1 MRPWLSALLLAACL
15 LPLDGQDRPRTEV
28 ELAAKSAGKLVA
40 AVPPPQVE
48 PPPAR
53 QPAVDEAAVGRDF
66 HEVLVRDLDL
76 SGPFAVLRSAKSPRA
91 TDPSSYK
98 GWADT
103 GTEWLIATRISRTAG
118 DQLMVALQVVDPR
131 AGKPIHSKNFSGQD
145 SALRRIAHAVAD
157 DLVARLTGERGV
169 ASSRIVFVKQV
180 SREVKEIFQVDPD
193 GVGQIQ
199 LTRHGSLTMS
209 PTVAQDGRLAYITY
223 KGGAPEIWGQKR
235 SGTPHVKLYPV
246 GTQPLGQC
254 SAPAWSPDGKRLAFV
269 QSDRRGN
276 SDIMVLDLEGGRVR
290 RLTDSNCINT
300 EPSWNPA
307 GTQIAFTSDREGT
320 PQIYLMEDDGSNVRR
335 LTTEGSYNASPA
347 WSPNGVMVSYVS
359 RFEGKFDLFV
369 FKLGEG
375 KAYQITTGLVSS
387 ESPAWSP
394 DERKLVFVSTRNGG
408 MQLFTTD
415 LSGSQIKKV
424 MESTGCQSPR
434 WTRSR

>member
-1 MRPWLSALLLAACL
+1 MRSWRRALCALFVAACL
-15 LPLDGQDRPRTEV
+15 TPMGAQDRPKTEV
-28 ELAAKSAGKLVA
+28 EMTAKSTGKLVA
-40 AVPPPQVE
+40 AVP
-48 PPPAR
+48 A
-53 QPAVDEAAVGRDF
+53 PAVAGMDEAAVLKDF
-66 HEVLVRDLDL
+66 HEVLKYDVDL
-76 SGPFAVLRSAKSPRA
+76 SGPFALLKNPKVPKA
-91 TDPSSYK
+91 TDPASYK
-98 GWADT
+98 AWTEA
-103 GTEWLIATRISRTAG
+103 GTEWLVTTKVSKTGG
-118 DQLMVALQVVDPR
+118 DQALVALQVLDPR
-131 AGKPIHSKNFSGQD
+131 AGKPIYSKNFSGPD
-145 SALRRIAHAVAD
+145 SSLRRIAHAVAD

-169 ASSRIVFVKQV
+169 ASTRVVFVKQV

-193 GVGQIQ
+193 GVGQFQ

-209 PTVAQDGRLAYITY
+209 PTVAPDGRLAYITY
-223 KGGAPEIWGQKR
+223 KGGAPEIWGQKKP
-235 SGTPHVKLYPV
+235 GTPHVKLYPV

-254 SAPAWSPDGKRLAFV
+254 SAPAWSPDGKRLSFV

-276 SDIMVLDLEGGRVR
+276 SDIMVLDLDSTRVR

-320 PQIYLMEDDGSNVRR
+320 PQVYLMEDDGSNVRR
-335 LTTEGSYNASPA
+335 LTTEGTYNASPA
-347 WSPNGVMVSYVS
+347 WSPNGVMVAYVS

-394 DERKLVFVSTRNGG
+394 DERKLIFVSTRNGG

-415 LSGSQIKKV
+415 LSGSQIKKL
-424 MESTGCQSPR
+424 MDAPGCQSPR

>member
-1 MRPWLSALLLAACL
+1 MKTWQRALCSLLLAACFA
-15 LPLDGQDRPRTEV
+15 PLGAQDRPKTEV
-28 ELAAKSAGKLVA
+28 EMVAKSTGKLAA
-40 AVPPPQVE
+40 AVP
-48 PPPAR
+48 A
-53 QPAVDEAAVGRDF
+53 PAVSGLDEATVLRDF
-66 HEVLVRDLDL
+66 HEVLKHDVDH
-76 SGPFAVLRSAKSPRA
+76 SGPFALLKSTKVPKA
-91 TDPSSYK
+91 TDAASYK
-98 GWADT
+98 AWAEA
-103 GTEWLIATRISRTAG
+103 GTEWLVTTRISRTGG
-118 DQLMVALQVVDPR
+118 DQAMVSLQVVDPR
-131 AGKPIHSKNFSGQD
+131 AAKPIYSKNFSGQD

-169 ASSRIVFVKQV
+169 ASTRIVFVKQV

-193 GVGQIQ
+193 GVGQFQ

-223 KGGAPEIWGQKR
+223 KGGAPEIWGQKKP
-235 SGTPHVKLYPV
+235 GTPHVKLYPV

-276 SDIMVLDLEGGRVR
+276 SDIMVLDLDSGRVR

-320 PQIYLMEDDGSNVRR
+320 PQVYLMEDDGSNVRR
-335 LTTEGSYNASPA
+335 LTVEGTYNASPA
-347 WSPNGVMVSYVS
+347 WSPNGVMVAYVS

-394 DERKLVFVSTRNGG
+394 DERKLIFVSTRNGG

-415 LSGSQIKKV
+415 LSGSQIRRV
-424 MESTGCQSPR
+424 MDAPSCQSPR

>member
-1 MRPWLSALLLAACL
+1 MKTWLSALLLAACL
-15 LPLDGQDRPRTEV
+15 VPLAGQDRPKTEL
-28 ELAAKSAGKLVA
+28 EMAAKSTGKLVA
-40 AVPPPQVE
+40 AVPAPVL
-48 PPPAR
+48 AGF
-53 QPAVDEAAVGRDF
+53 DEAPVLRDF
-66 HEVLVRDLDL
+66 HEVLKQDIDL
-76 SGPFAVLRSAKSPRA
+76 SGPFALLKNPKAPKT
-91 TDPSSYK
+91 TDTASFK
-98 GWADT
+98 GWAEA
-103 GTEWLIATRISRTAG
+103 GTEWLVITKVSRTAG
-118 DQLMVALQVVDPR
+118 DQAMVALQVVDPR
-131 AGKPIHSKNFSGQD
+131 AAKPIYSKNFSGQD
-145 SALRRIAHAVAD
+145 STLRRIAHAVAD

-169 ASSRIVFVKQV
+169 ASTRIVFVKQV

-193 GVGQIQ
+193 GVGQFQ

-235 SGTPHVKLYPV
+235 PGTPHVKLYPV

-254 SAPAWSPDGKRLAFV
+254 SAPTWSPDGKRLAFV

-276 SDIMVLDLEGGRVR
+276 NDIMVLDLDGGRVR

-335 LTTEGSYNASPA
+335 LTTEGNYNASPA

-369 FKLGEG
+369 YKLGEG

-394 DERKLVFVSTRNGG
+394 DERKLVFVSTRGGG

-424 MESTGCQSPR
+424 MDATGCQSPR

>member
-1 MRPWLSALLLAACL
+1 MKTWLSALLLAVCL
-15 LPLDGQDRPRTEV
+15 VPLGGQDRPRTEV
-28 ELAAKSAGKLVA
+28 EMAAKSTGKLAA
-40 AVPPPQVE
+40 AVPPPSV
-48 PPPAR
+48 AGL
-53 QPAVDEAAVGRDF
+53 DEAMVLRDF
-66 HEVLVRDLDL
+66 HQVLKQDVEL
-76 SGPFAVLRSAKSPRA
+76 SGPFALLKNPKVPAA
-91 TDPSSYK
+91 TDPPSYK
-98 GWADT
+98 AWTEA
-103 GTEWLIATRISRTAG
+103 GTEWLVLIKVSRSAG
-118 DQLMVALQVVDPR
+118 DQATVALQVVDPR
-131 AGKPIHSKNFSGQD
+131 AAKPIYSKNFSGQD

-157 DLVARLTGERGV
+157 DLVARLTGDRGV

-193 GVGQIQ
+193 GAGQFQ

-223 KGGAPEIWGQKR
+223 KGGAPEIWGQKKP
-235 SGTPHVKLYPV
+235 GTAHVRLYPV

-254 SAPAWSPDGKRLAFV
+254 SAPTWSPDGKRLAFV

-276 SDIMVLDLEGGRVR
+276 SDIMVLDLDSGRVR

-320 PQIYLMEDDGSNVRR
+320 PQVYLMEDDGSNVRR
-335 LTTEGSYNASPA
+335 LTTEGNYNASPA
-347 WSPNGVMVSYVS
+347 WSPNGVMVAYVS

-369 FKLGEG
+369 YKLGEG

-394 DERKLVFVSTRNGG
+394 DERKLIFVSTRSGG
-408 MQLFTTD
+408 MQMYTTD
-415 LSGSQIKKV
+415 LSGSQIRKL
-424 MESTGCQSPR
+424 MDNSNCQSPR